1 MRNVKISNLVEY
13 GEILIAGVGTLGES
27 ETFCRAIFAN
37 EDLQGQLVSGEFI
50 RMKTTEDMPSG
61 YLFAW
66 LNTDYGFRLIRNTQ
80 AGTKLCRPIL
90 RLFIE
95 IPVPIIDTESML
107 EIDRL
112 VREAHTKR
120 HEANVKELKAIKMVE
135 DEIEKWNK

>member
-1 MRNVKISNLVEY
+1 
-13 GEILIAGVGTLGES
+13 
-27 ETFCRAIFAN
+27 
-37 EDLQGQLVSGEFI
+37 
-50 RMKTTEDMPSG
+50 MPSG

-80 AGTKLCRPIL
+80 AGTKLCRPIP

-95 IPVPIIDTESML
+95 IPVPIIDIESMM